1 MNACYDLAVTGPGG
15 GWGHMG
21 GGGWSGRTWV
31 WGTAMVLTWV
41 LVTGAAAWLIVGAT
55 ARRGGGAAGPPPIGR
70 DRARA
75 ILAERYVRGEISTEE
90 YDERLAK
97 LR

>member
-1 MNACYDLAVTGPGG
+1 MNVCYDLAVAGPG

-21 GGGWSGRTWV
+21 GGGWSWL
-31 WGTAMVLTWV
+31 WATAMVLTWV
-41 LVTGAAAWLIVGAT
+41 LVIGAVAWLIGAAA
-55 ARRGGGAAGPPPIGR
+55 RRPGGAAVPPPSGT

-75 ILAERYVRGEISTEE
+75 ILAERYARGEISTEE